1 MFMYLTGGELIA
13 KKFCHLVS
21 MGFRF
26 LYRKQAQNLVFLC
39 FRLEKV
45 SNTKM
50 LCFLVV
56 KVSKKFLR
64 SVFFA
69 NLICYPQ
76 VIQGYNIIF
85 CFFKCFEKSK
95 LKVINCLFFELS

>member
-1 MFMYLTGGELIA
+1 MFMYLAGGKLIA

-26 LYRKQAQNLVFLC
+26 LYRKKQSQNLVFLC

-45 SNTKM
+45 SNIKM

-64 SVFFA
+64 SVFLA

-76 VIQGYNIIF
+76 VIQGYIISYF
-85 CFFKCFEKSK
+85 VSSNV
-95 LKVINCLFFELS
+95 LRSQS